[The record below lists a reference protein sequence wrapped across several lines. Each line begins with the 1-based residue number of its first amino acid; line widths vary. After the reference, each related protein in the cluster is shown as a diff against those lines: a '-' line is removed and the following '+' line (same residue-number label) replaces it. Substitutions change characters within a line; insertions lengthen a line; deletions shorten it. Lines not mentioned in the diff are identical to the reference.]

1 MRTFSATAVSAVLL
15 SVLCA
20 TAKAEVPVLVL
31 PFADSS
37 GGNAKWVETSIQQS
51 LVGDVARGGTFKP
64 IAAASTGNASDNLA
78 VAISAARQMNAP
90 YVVYGSYE
98 VRNGQ
103 LNVVA
108 NAIDVERMQ
117 LVGGVQVGRRAQEI
131 FGATDALGAHVI
143 GQLNQARGGGGATNA
158 NNTPVG
164 AVGPINRMQLPLA
177 SLPMRYVDWAA
188 AAQRKSVHDRP
199 SLFTKILPSSM
210 VVDHPLE
217 QIPNRLVGTSRDLR
231 SPFSNGM
238 QGGEGNQV
246 TRSDGNFIPKQPS
259 EITGGDGNTI
269 QRGDGNTMSFNR
281 GEVAPSN
288 RERGFG
294 NTMTYNRGPRDTRVN
309 RDAGTGGGNSVN
321 APAAPAVRPGAGNA
335 VNPGSG
341 RAVTPGSGNA
351 VKPPQNNGA
360 SR

>member
-1 MRTFSATAVSAVLL
+1 MRTFTATAISALVL
-15 SVLCA
+15 SVLGA
-20 TAKAEVPVLVL
+20 TSKADVPVLVL

-64 IAAASTGNASDNLA
+64 IAAPSTGKASDDLA
-78 VAISAARQMNAP
+78 VAISAARQTNAS
-90 YVVYGSYE
+90 YVVFGSYE

-117 LVGGVQVGRRAQEI
+117 LVGGVNVARRAQDI
-131 FGATDALGAHVI
+131 FGATDALGAHVM
-143 GQLNQARGGGGATNA
+143 GQLNQARGGATNA
-158 NNTPVG
+158 NNTPLG
-164 AVGPINRMQLPLA
+164 AVGPINRMQMPLT
-177 SLPMRYVDWAA
+177 SLPMSYVDWAA

-238 QGGEGNQV
+238 QGGDGNQV

-351 VKPPQNNGA
+351 VKPQNNGA
-360 SR
+360 KR

>member
-1 MRTFSATAVSAVLL
+1 MRTFSATAVSAVVL
-15 SVLCA
+15 SVLGA

-51 LVGDVARGGTFKP
+51 LVGDVARGGAFKP
-64 IAAASTGNASDNLA
+64 IAAPSTGKASDDLA

-98 VRNGQ
+98 MRNGQ

-117 LVGGVQVGRRAQEI
+117 LVGGVNVGRRAQDI

-143 GQLNQARGGGGATNA
+143 GQLNQARGGATHA
-158 NNTPVG
+158 NNTPLG
-164 AVGPINRMQLPLA
+164 AVGPINRMQMPLA
-177 SLPMRYVDWAA
+177 SLPMSYVDWAA

-199 SLFTKILPSSM
+199 SMFTTIIPSNM

-217 QIPNRLVGTSRDLR
+217 QIPNRLVGTSRDPR

-238 QGGEGNQV
+238 QGGDGNQV
-246 TRSDGNFIPKQPS
+246 TRSDGNATPAEDHTLS
-259 EITGGDGNTI
+259 GGDGNTI
-269 QRGDGNTMSFNR
+269 QRGDGNTLSFNR

-294 NTMTYNRGPRDTRVN
+294 NSMTYNRGPRDTRVN

-321 APAAPAVRPGAGNA
+321 APAAPAVRPGTGNA

-351 VKPPQNNGA
+351 VKPQNSGA